1 MHVKTARVTQG
12 MVAMRQRVHVQSV
25 KKVRINLVRVIV
37 LVQHVLRGIIA
48 PVVRIELRVRPMQ
61 PVPQVQTQ
69 SATVSAR
76 RGIQVMHQP
85 AVVHVR
91 RANVDIT
98 KAVQVIHHVPRR
110 RRVTMPLV
118 LGIPV
123 RPRQLQATMP
133 PQVRAARV
141 RAQI

>member
-1 MHVKTARVTQG
+1 MRVQVLVRRGTI
-12 MVAMRQRVHVQSV
+12 AQRV
-25 KKVRINLVRVIV
+25 
-37 LVQHVLRGIIA
+37 QHR
-48 PVVRIELRVRPMQ
+48 PPRTHVRPTQ

-110 RRVTMPLV
+110 QR
-118 LGIPV
+118 GIMQQVQEIPA
-123 RPRQLQATMP
+123 RPRHLQATMP
-133 PQVRAARV
+133 RPVRAARV

>member
-1 MHVKTARVTQG
+1 MRVQ
-12 MVAMRQRVHVQSV
+12 VLVRRVIIAQRV
-25 KKVRINLVRVIV
+25 
-37 LVQHVLRGIIA
+37 QHQPPRTH
-48 PVVRIELRVRPMQ
+48 VRPTQ